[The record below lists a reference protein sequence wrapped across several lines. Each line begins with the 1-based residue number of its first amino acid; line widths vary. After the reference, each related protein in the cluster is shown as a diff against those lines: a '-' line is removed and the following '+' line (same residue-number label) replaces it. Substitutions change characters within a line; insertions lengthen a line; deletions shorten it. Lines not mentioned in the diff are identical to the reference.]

1 MKSQK
6 LSTFVA
12 FILLLVLSTSCSNDI
27 SEGPA
32 SDFCNKLQILAGPDS
47 ALTNLT
53 LDNSQLVN
61 QTIADL
67 LELASEAPSSISKE
81 AQAVAFLYEDILSK
95 IVSVSPSQRTTE
107 LRKFQAELDE
117 VTTSARALELYGETE
132 CGLNFISPFETS
144 NTTVPQAN
152 ED

>member
-1 MKSQK
+1 MKPQK
-6 LSTFVA
+6 LSAFVA
-12 FILLLVLSTSCSNDI
+12 FILLLFLLASCSNDLA
-27 SEGPA
+27 EGSS
-32 SDFCNKLQILAGPDS
+32 SDFCNKLQALAGPDS

-67 LELASEAPSSISKE
+67 LELASSAPSSISNE
-81 AQAVAFLYEDILSK
+81 AQAVASLYEDILSK

-107 LRKFQAELDE
+107 LRKFQEELDE

-132 CGLNFISPFETS
+132 CGLKFISPFETS
-144 NTTVPQAN
+144 STPAPEAT
-152 ED
+152 EE

>member
-1 MKSQK
+1 MKPQK
-6 LSTFVA
+6 LSAFVA
-12 FILLLVLSTSCSNDI
+12 FILLLALSTSCSNDI

-67 LELASEAPSSISKE
+67 LELASSAPSSISNE
-81 AQAVAFLYEDILSK
+81 AQAVASLYEDILSK

-117 VTTSARALELYGETE
+117 VTTSARALELYGEIE
-132 CGLNFISPFETS
+132 CGLTFISPFETS
-144 NTTVPQAN
+144 NTPVPQAN

>member
-12 FILLLVLSTSCSNDI
+12 FFLLLVLSTSCSNDI

-132 CGLNFISPFETS
+132 CGLTFISPFETS
-144 NTTVPQAN
+144 NTPVPQAN

>member
-1 MKSQK
+1 MKPQK
-6 LSTFVA
+6 LSAFVA
-12 FILLLVLSTSCSNDI
+12 FILLLFLPASCSNEL
-27 SEGPA
+27 SEGSA
-32 SDFCNKLQILAGPDS
+32 SDFCKKLQVLASPDS

-67 LELASEAPSSISKE
+67 LELASSAPSSISDE
-81 AQAVAFLYEDILSK
+81 AQAVASLYEDILSK

-107 LRKFQAELDE
+107 LRKFQEELDE
-117 VTTSARALELYGETE
+117 VTTSARALEMYGETE
-132 CGLNFISPFETS
+132 CGLKFISPFETS
-144 NTTVPQAN
+144 STPDPEAT

>member
-1 MKSQK
+1 MKPQK
-6 LSTFVA
+6 LSKFAA
-12 FILLLVLSTSCSNDI
+12 FILLLFLLTSCSNDL
-27 SEGPA
+27 SEGSP

-47 ALTNLT
+47 PLTNLT

-67 LELASEAPSSISKE
+67 LELASDAPSSISKE
-81 AQAVAFLYEDILSK
+81 TQAVASLYEDILSK

-107 LRKFQAELDE
+107 LRKFQTELDE
-117 VTTSARALELYGETE
+117 ITTSARALELYGETE
-132 CGLNFISPFETS
+132 CGLKFISPFETS
-144 NTTVPQAN
+144 STPVPQVT

>member
-1 MKSQK
+1 MKPQK
-6 LSTFVA
+6 LSAFVA
-12 FILLLVLSTSCSNDI
+12 FILLLFSSASCSNDLA
-27 SEGPA
+27 EGSS
-32 SDFCNKLQILAGPDS
+32 SDFCKKLQVLAGPDS

-67 LELASEAPSSISKE
+67 LELASSAPSSISNE
-81 AQAVAFLYEDILSK
+81 AQAVASLYEDILSK

-107 LRKFQAELDE
+107 LRKFQEELDE

-132 CGLNFISPFETS
+132 CGLKFISPFETS
-144 NTTVPQAN
+144 STPDPEAT
-152 ED
+152 EE

>member
-1 MKSQK
+1 VKPQK
-6 LSTFVA
+6 LSALVA
-12 FILLLVLSTSCSNDI
+12 FILLLFLSASCSDDP
-27 SEGPA
+27 SEGSA
-32 SDFCNKLQILAGPDS
+32 SDFCKKLQVLAGPDS

-67 LELASEAPSSISKE
+67 LELASEAPSSISNE
-81 AQAVAFLYEDILSK
+81 TQAVASLYEDILSK

-107 LRKFQAELDE
+107 LRKFQDELDE
-117 VTTSARALELYGETE
+117 ITTSARALELYGETE
-132 CGLNFISPFETS
+132 CGLQFISPFETS
-144 NTTVPQAN
+144 NTPVPQVT

>member
-1 MKSQK
+1 MKPQK
-6 LSTFVA
+6 LSAFVA
-12 FILLLVLSTSCSNDI
+12 FILLLFLLASCSNDL
-27 SEGPA
+27 SEGSA
-32 SDFCNKLQILAGPDS
+32 SDFCKKLQVLAGPDS

-67 LELASEAPSSISKE
+67 LELASSAPSSISNE
-81 AQAVAFLYEDILSK
+81 AQAVASLYEDILSK

-107 LRKFQAELDE
+107 LRKFQEELDE

-132 CGLNFISPFETS
+132 CGLKFISPFETS
-144 NTTVPQAN
+144 STPAPEET
-152 ED
+152 EE

>member
-1 MKSQK
+1 MKPQK
-6 LSTFVA
+6 LSAFVA
-12 FILLLVLSTSCSNDI
+12 FILLLFLPASCSNDL
-27 SEGPA
+27 SEGSA
-32 SDFCNKLQILAGPDS
+32 SDFCKKPQVLAGPDS

-67 LELASEAPSSISKE
+67 LEIASSAPSSISNE
-81 AQAVAFLYEDILSK
+81 AQAVASLYEDILSK

-107 LRKFQAELDE
+107 LRKFQEELDE

-132 CGLNFISPFETS
+132 CGLKFISPFETS
-144 NTTVPQAN
+144 STPSPEAT
-152 ED
+152 EG

>member
-67 LELASEAPSSISKE
+67 LELASKAPSSISKE

-132 CGLNFISPFETS
+132 CGLTFISPFETS
-144 NTTVPQAN
+144 NTPVPQAN

>member
-12 FILLLVLSTSCSNDI
+12 FILLLALSTSCSNDI

-81 AQAVAFLYEDILSK
+81 TQAVAFLYEDILSK

-132 CGLNFISPFETS
+132 CGLTFISPFETS
-144 NTTVPQAN
+144 TTPVPQAN

>member
-132 CGLNFISPFETS
+132 CGLTFISPFETS
-144 NTTVPQAN
+144 NTPVPQAN

>member
-1 MKSQK
+1 VKPQK
-6 LSTFVA
+6 LSAFVA
-12 FILLLVLSTSCSNDI
+12 FILLLFLPASCSNDL
-27 SEGPA
+27 SEASA
-32 SDFCNKLQILAGPDS
+32 SDFCKKLQVLAGPDS

-67 LELASEAPSSISKE
+67 LELASSAPSSIANE
-81 AQAVAFLYEDILSK
+81 AQAVASLYEDILSK

-107 LRKFQAELDE
+107 LRKFQEELDE

-132 CGLNFISPFETS
+132 CGLKFISPFETS
-144 NTTVPQAN
+144 STPDPEAT

>member
-1 MKSQK
+1 MKPQK
-6 LSTFVA
+6 LSAFVA
-12 FILLLVLSTSCSNDI
+12 FILLLFLPASCSNEL
-27 SEGPA
+27 SEGSA
-32 SDFCNKLQILAGPDS
+32 SDFCKKLQVLASPDS

-67 LELASEAPSSISKE
+67 LELASSAPSSISDE
-81 AQAVAFLYEDILSK
+81 AQAVASLYEDILSK

-107 LRKFQAELDE
+107 LRKFQEELDE
-117 VTTSARALELYGETE
+117 VTTSARALEMYGETE
-132 CGLNFISPFETS
+132 CGLKFISPFETS
-144 NTTVPQAN
+144 STPDPEVT

>member
-1 MKSQK
+1 MKPQK
-6 LSTFVA
+6 LSAFVA
-12 FILLLVLSTSCSNDI
+12 FILLLFLPASCSNDL
-27 SEGPA
+27 SEGSA
-32 SDFCNKLQILAGPDS
+32 SDFCKKLQVLAGPDS

-67 LELASEAPSSISKE
+67 LELASSAPSSISNE
-81 AQAVAFLYEDILSK
+81 AQAVASLYEDILSK

-107 LRKFQAELDE
+107 LRKFQEELDE

-132 CGLNFISPFETS
+132 CGLKFISPFETS
-144 NTTVPQAN
+144 STPAPEET
-152 ED
+152 EE

>member
-1 MKSQK
+1 MKPQK
-6 LSTFVA
+6 LSAFVA
-12 FILLLVLSTSCSNDI
+12 FILLLFLPASCSNDL
-27 SEGPA
+27 SEGSP
-32 SDFCNKLQILAGPDS
+32 SDFCKKLQVLAGPDS

-67 LELASEAPSSISKE
+67 LELASSAPSSISNE
-81 AQAVAFLYEDILSK
+81 AQAVASLYEDILSK

-107 LRKFQAELDE
+107 LRKFQEELDE
-117 VTTSARALELYGETE
+117 VTTSARALEMYGETE
-132 CGLNFISPFETS
+132 CGLKFISPFETS
-144 NTTVPQAN
+144 STPDPEAT

>member
-1 MKSQK
+1 MKPQK
-6 LSTFVA
+6 LSAFVA
-12 FILLLVLSTSCSNDI
+12 FILLLFLPASCSNEL
-27 SEGPA
+27 SEGSA
-32 SDFCNKLQILAGPDS
+32 SDFCKKLQVLASPDS

-67 LELASEAPSSISKE
+67 LELASAAPSSISNE
-81 AQAVAFLYEDILSK
+81 TQAVASLYEDILSK

-107 LRKFQAELDE
+107 LRKFQEELDE
-117 VTTSARALELYGETE
+117 VTTSARALEMYGETE
-132 CGLNFISPFETS
+132 CGLKFISPFETS
-144 NTTVPQAN
+144 STPDPEVT